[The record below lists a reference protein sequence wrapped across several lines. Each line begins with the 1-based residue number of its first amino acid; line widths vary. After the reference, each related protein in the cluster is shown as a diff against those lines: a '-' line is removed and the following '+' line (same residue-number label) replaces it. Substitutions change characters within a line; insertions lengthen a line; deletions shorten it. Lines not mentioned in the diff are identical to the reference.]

1 MPATDK
7 VIFVNRINCHG
18 DRRRF
23 DLVAPVLKQLI
34 GLTKCIVLDFVALIA
49 FAQLPWSGIDAD
61 LTPLTKCRLNRHFVI
76 KAQHS
81 VGLNS
86 SPPDQPH
93 AEVLNDTLHQS
104 PHHLTSTQ
112 PSRSHGRSQL
122 GIMPLEHGNRST
134 HLAAQGV
141 DVNLT

>member
-1 MPATDK
+1 MFNYFLDPMPATDK

-49 FAQLPWSGIDAD
+49 FAQLPWLGIDAD

-86 SPPDQPH
+86 RPP
-93 AEVLNDTLHQS
+93 N
-104 PHHLTSTQ
+104 
-112 PSRSHGRSQL
+112 
-122 GIMPLEHGNRST
+122 
-134 HLAAQGV
+134 
-141 DVNLT
+141 